1 MVVQGAPLAEAQG
14 RVASQTP
21 PPIEVRGKNPVVS
34 TPGIGA
40 PAPRAGGGAVSPGGS
55 TVLSHCGA
63 VDAPQGERTGKGSP
77 TYVQCIYDGPS
88 TKDIVG
94 TRVRIEL
101 YDQQVNQK
109 QSKMKIL

>member
-40 PAPRAGGGAVSPGGS
+40 PAPRASDS
-55 TVLSHCGA
+55 TVSLGDSTIPSPCDT
-63 VDAPQGERTGKGSP
+63 VDTPQGERAIKGSS
-77 TYVQCIYDGPS
+77 TYV
-88 TKDIVG
+88 
-94 TRVRIEL
+94 
-101 YDQQVNQK
+101 
-109 QSKMKIL
+109 